1 MKSLSTG
8 KNFLKTFTVLSVAV
22 LSFLGTNAK
31 AQSLDL
37 GNINIQK
44 PALPE
49 VRDFRITIPVNLDEN
64 QDLSEKF
71 FNNLL
76 DKATTLLGV
85 PYRSGGSTKRAFDC
99 SGFTSYVFK
108 QFGVTLPR
116 SSRDQA
122 RNGEKITKS
131 ELRPGDLI
139 FFNGRRGVGSKSIGH
154 VGIVVTNNGNDD
166 IKFIHSANGGVQI
179 SNLKEDVYYKK
190 RYVSATRIT
199 PSEQIIKDKVS

>member
-1 MKSLSTG
+1 MKSLFTG
-8 KNFLKTFTVLSVAV
+8 KNFLKTFTLLSIAAF
-22 LSFLGTNAK
+22 SFFGTEAR

-37 GNINIQK
+37 GKINIVK

-49 VRDFRITIPVNLDEN
+49 VSDFRLTIPVDLDEN

-85 PYRSGGSTKRAFDC
+85 PYRWGGTTKRAFDC

-108 QFGVTLPR
+108 QFGITLPR
-116 SSRDQA
+116 SSREQA
-122 RNGEKITKS
+122 RNGEKIAKS
-131 ELRPGDLI
+131 EVRPGDLI

-154 VGIVVTNNGNDD
+154 VGIVVSNDGHGEV
-166 IKFIHSANGGVQI
+166 KFIHSANGGVQI
-179 SNLKEDVYYKK
+179 SSLKEDAYYKK
-190 RYVSATRIT
+190 RYVGATRIT